1 VRRQGHREAVTRS
14 AGPPEPSRD
23 ALLGVDE
30 AIVTQQD
37 RESGAVRRPSKSSP
51 IRAVGAV
58 ITRADGQLLLIK
70 RGNEP
75 GRGLWS
81 LPGGHVEPG
90 ESDVVA
96 VAREVREETGLVVKV
111 GALAGRVQRGRY
123 DISDYFATVVSG
135 ELAAATDALDA
146 VWDNPRARVTTPGLV
161 EALASWGV
169 TFDEPQ

>member
-1 VRRQGHREAVTRS
+1 VT
-14 AGPPEPSRD
+14 E
-23 ALLGVDE
+23 
-30 AIVTQQD
+30 
-37 RESGAVRRPSKSSP
+37 RPT

-58 ITRADGQLLLIK
+58 VTRGDGQLLLIK

-81 LPGGHVEPG
+81 LPGGRIEPG
-90 ESDVVA
+90 ESDVAA
-96 VAREVREETGLVVKV
+96 VAREVLEETGLVVTV
-111 GALAGRVQRGRY
+111 GELAGRVQRGRY

-161 EALASWGV
+161 EALASWGL
-169 TFDEPQ
+169 TFEEPPAVMP